1 MTPEFVVNLA
11 GEAIKI
17 TLLLSAPLLGVG
29 LVIGLLIAILQ
40 ATTQIQEMTL
50 TFVPKIV
57 LVLLTLLAAMPW
69 MLSKLM
75 SFTSNL
81 IISIPQIIK

>member
-69 MLSKLM
+69 MLSKLT

-81 IISIPQIIK
+81 IISIPQFIK

>member
-1 MTPEFVVNLA
+1 MTPEFVVGLA

-69 MLSKLM
+69 MLSKLT

-81 IISIPQIIK
+81 IISIPQMIK

>member
-1 MTPEFVVNLA
+1 VTPEFVVNLA

-69 MLSKLM
+69 MLSKLT

-81 IISIPQIIK
+81 IISIPQFIK

>member
-1 MTPEFVVNLA
+1 MTPEFVVGLA

-57 LVLLTLLAAMPW
+57 LVLLTLLVAMPW
-69 MLSKLM
+69 MLSKM
-75 SFTSNL
+75 SSFTSNL
-81 IISIPQIIK
+81 IISIPQMIK